1 MITQVLFLNVFFLMN
16 LRKIKGPNDAPQ
28 LHVAEIRN
36 KAKQC
41 TTLNCLGEKCYELKP
56 FVKIHYLSNIKD
68 FAKEYEID
76 LKRRGWYENQ
86 N

>member
-1 MITQVLFLNVFFLMN
+1 MN

-41 TTLNCLGEKCYELKP
+41 TTLNCLGEKCYELSHLLRYIIYQIL
-56 FVKIHYLSNIKD
+56 KILQKNMKLI
-68 FAKEYEID
+68 
-76 LKRRGWYENQ
+76 
-86 N
+86 